1 MNGNKYI
8 LTDEDDYVIF
18 TPLIDHSK
26 MANVLRGEPISAGFC
41 DVIGDE
47 DDCGNPI
54 SKVRVWGESVT
65 LGIKAVESDGDKISK
80 MMNKWVMGY

>member
-26 MANVLRGEPISAGFC
+26 MAKVLRGNPISAGFC
-41 DVIGDE
+41 DVVGDYDE
-47 DDCGNPI
+47 CGNPI

-65 LGIKAVESDGDKISK
+65 LGINAIESDGVNISR
-80 MMNKWVMGY
+80 MMNSWVMGF